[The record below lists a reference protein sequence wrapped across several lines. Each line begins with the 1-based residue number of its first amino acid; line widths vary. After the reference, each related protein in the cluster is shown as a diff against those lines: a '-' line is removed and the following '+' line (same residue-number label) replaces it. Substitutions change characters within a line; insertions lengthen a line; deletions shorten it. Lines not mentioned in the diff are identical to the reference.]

1 MGKAPCCEKHGVKR
15 GAWTP
20 EEDQTLVDYIKENGH
35 GSWRTLPKHAGAL
48 SHHFFF
54 SYFFYHSLFPYFCK
68 VGVLLCIL
76 FFFSFF
82 ESFEDREE

>member
-20 EEDQTLVDYIKENGH
+20 EEDQALVDYIKEHGH

-48 SHHFFF
+48 SYYSFFF
-54 SYFFYHSLFPYFCK
+54 SSLF
-68 VGVLLCIL
+68 LLSL
-76 FFFSFF
+76 SSSLLLHFL
-82 ESFEDREE
+82 